1 MAEQRGAGDVPP
13 PIDISICVATHNRAD
28 KLGPLIERTAGL
40 TGARIELVI
49 VDDGSN
55 DGTRAVLE
63 AAAVASAVP
72 LTWDSIPHSGRGAA
86 LNRCFDLARGAF
98 ILLLD
103 DDDLIEPGAL
113 ADILA
118 TWDSIPEAE
127 RDGFCGVCGL
137 AARMDGTVIGDRFPV
152 SPMDSDFFTA
162 RIVNRIRGDKREVF
176 RRAAL
181 GDWRFPVIPGEL
193 RVATNLLWFELAS
206 RCRTRFVNRVWLN
219 KNYLP
224 GGITANGLRNKM
236 RSARL
241 TAHYNA
247 TALRL
252 FPSMPWWAK
261 LRFRLDYARY
271 AAHAS
276 LPEGERLTVLGRG
289 PIGRLSMLIGA
300 ASARRDLRRLERQPS
315 SSKRLIG

>member
-1 MAEQRGAGDVPP
+1 MAEQSGADDLPP

-28 KLGPLIERTAGL
+28 KLGPLIQRTAEL

-49 VDDGSN
+49 VDDGSR
-55 DGTRAVLE
+55 DDTRTVLE
-63 AAAVASAVP
+63 AAASASPVP
-72 LTWDSIPHSGRGAA
+72 LVWDSIPHSGRGAA
-86 LNRCFDLARGAF
+86 LNRTFDLARGDF

-103 DDDLIEPGAL
+103 DDDFIAPGAL
-113 ADILA
+113 ADVLA

-127 RDGFCGVCGL
+127 RAGFCGVCGL
-137 AARMDGTVIGDRFPV
+137 AARMDGTVIGEQFPA

-162 RIVNRIRGDKREVF
+162 RIVDRIRGDKREVF
-176 RRAAL
+176 RRLAL

-193 RVATNLLWFELAS
+193 RVATNLLWFDLAS
-206 RCRTRFVNRVWLN
+206 RYKARFVNRVWLN

-224 GGITANGLRNKM
+224 GGITANGLRNKV
-236 RSARL
+236 RSAKL

-252 FPSMPWWAK
+252 FPRMPWWAK
-261 LRFRLDYARY
+261 LRFKLDYARY
-271 AAHAS
+271 AAHAG
-276 LPEGERLTVLGRG
+276 LLRNEQLAVLGPFG
-289 PIGRLSMLIGA
+289 PLFTMIGR
-300 ASARRDLRRLERQPS
+300 ASARRDQRRLDRQPS

>member
-1 MAEQRGAGDVPP
+1 MAEQTGADDLPP
-13 PIDISICVATHNRAD
+13 PIDISICVATHNRAE
-28 KLGPLIERTAGL
+28 KLGPLIERISGL

-49 VDDGSN
+49 VDDGSR
-55 DGTRAVLE
+55 DETRAVLD
-63 AAAVASAVP
+63 AAAASSPVP
-72 LTWDSIPHSGRGAA
+72 LLWDSIPHSGRGAA
-86 LNRCFDLARGAF
+86 LNRTLDLARGDF

-103 DDDLIEPGAL
+103 DDDFIAPDAL

-118 TWDSIPEAE
+118 TWASIPGAE

-162 RIVNRIRGDKREVF
+162 RIVDRIRGDKREVF

-181 GDWRFPVIPGEL
+181 GDWRFPVIAGEF
-193 RVATNLLWFELAS
+193 RVATNLLWFELAA
-206 RCRTRFVNRVWLN
+206 RYKARFVNRVWLN

-224 GGITANGLRNKM
+224 DGITANGLRNKV

-252 FPSMPWWAK
+252 FPHMPWWAK

-271 AAHAS
+271 AAHAG
-276 LPEGERLTVLGRG
+276 LPRDERLDVVGRNL
-289 PIGRLSMLIGA
+289 PGA
-300 ASARRDLRRLERQPS
+300 ALLLAGALASRRDRRRLGATPDRSAP
-315 SSKRLIG
+315 

>member
-1 MAEQRGAGDVPP
+1 MAGQAGEGRRTA
-13 PIDISICVATHNRAD
+13 PIDISICVATHNRAAR
-28 KLGPLIERTAGL
+28 LGPLIDRTSRL
-40 TGARIELVI
+40 SGARIELVI
-49 VDDGSN
+49 VDDGSS
-55 DGTRAVLE
+55 DDTRAVLE
-63 AAAVASAVP
+63 TAAAGPVQ

-86 LNRCFDLARGAF
+86 LNRAFDLARGDF

-103 DDDLIEPGAL
+103 DDDAIQPDAP
-113 ADILA
+113 ADILQ
-118 TWDSIPEAE
+118 TWNSIPETE

-137 AARMDGTVIGDRFPV
+137 AARMDGTVIGDRFPR

-162 RIVNRIRGDKREVF
+162 RIVERIRGDKREVF

-181 GDWRFPVIPGEL
+181 GDWRFPVIPGEY

-206 RCRTRFVNRVWLN
+206 RYKARFVNRVWLQ
-219 KNYLP
+219 KDYLP
-224 GGITANGLRNKM
+224 GGITANGLRNKV

-252 FPSMPWWAK
+252 FPRMPWWAK

-271 AAHAS
+271 AAHAG
-276 LPEGERLTVLGRG
+276 LPQGERLHVVGHGLV
-289 PIGRLSMLIGA
+289 GRLYLLAGA
-300 ASARRDLRRLERQPS
+300 AMSRRDLRRLETR
-315 SSKRLIG
+315 G